1 MRIIIFLIL
10 FVSGVSLKAQIEK
23 YVSVQQLEIIDN
35 FKQQGVSGIYLKAAL
50 SLKDIPVA
58 IDTTQWYLFTEIR
71 NENNRLIYSPQF
83 MPEVYKTVAPKGE
96 YIRLP
101 IIKNYLLQIDFF
113 IPYRRI
119 LDEPGLYHY
128 KFNLIVCDRYKRV
141 VSSPLASQLAA
152 IQIPQGYVMK
162 IDMEKAEVAQGEYDE
177 AGKKIPFL
185 GLFLS
190 GKSKSGK
197 GRPDIVWNIQV
208 GNEYVFESEEAT
220 NEFSAKRGSASFW
233 ISDTDPVKLSI
244 VDNDDFSTDE
254 LIGEYIIQH
263 GSGEYQHSYKGLSFG
278 KITQADF
285 SVSKVS
291 TPVIKDIQLNVSEAT
306 HDGVSGIFLDVSQTV
321 QTWQQLSIRPVFT
334 NSTFTS
340 IQVPRYVKFVSGS
353 LIPVASGMIGISNQ
367 SGGNIRLFIPHYAVN
382 PEMFPAVQY
391 YLEGYG
397 LLMKQVKSDFKFP
410 RKAVADIKF
419 QIVSREPAILKG
431 IHGIKLVIGVDVPE
445 MYFDDLSPL
454 DISYAIRFTDNQ
466 GNDLTSWLDLLTSI
480 RRFEFSKFEL
490 IRPQKEIVFFIPYY
504 KMQSTSP
511 QIQVTAHIDAKLRE
525 PSVALA
531 DYSQSFTYVA
541 PALVKVP
548 NLRIE
553 TTNKN
558 KNMEKFYFR
567 FFHGNEHLSN
577 SDTIPKGKASFF
589 ITTKG
594 WSLFPSDKILFE
606 LVGID
611 YFGVEQILGKW
622 EATADLFR
630 SKKPV
635 IMPGAGKGVKKAKIR
650 FE

>member
-1 MRIIIFLIL
+1 MRKIIFLIL
-10 FVSGVSLKAQIEK
+10 FLLNFSLNAQVEK
-23 YVSVQQLEIIDN
+23 FVSVEQLEITDN
-35 FKQQGVSGIYLKAAL
+35 FKQHGVSGIYLKAAVR
-50 SLKDIPVA
+50 LKDIPEDM
-58 IDTTQWYLFTEIR
+58 DTTQWYLFAEIR
-71 NENNRLIYSPQF
+71 NTNNQLIYTPQL

-96 YIRLP
+96 YVRLP
-101 IIKNYLLQIDFF
+101 IIKNYSLQYEFF
-113 IPYRRI
+113 IPYRRVM
-119 LDEPGLYHY
+119 DDPGLSNYT
-128 KFNLIVCDRYKRV
+128 FNLVVCDRYKRV
-141 VSSPLASQLAA
+141 VTSPVASQSSA

-162 IDMEKAEVAQGEYDE
+162 VDLEKADAAQGEYDE
-177 AGKKIPFL
+177 AGMKIPFL

-220 NEFSAKRGSASFW
+220 NEFSAKKGSASFR

-244 VDNDDFSTDE
+244 VDNDDFSIDE

-263 GSGEYQHSYKGLSFG
+263 GSGEYQHTYKGLSFG
-278 KITQADF
+278 KIIQADF

-291 TPVIKDIQLNVSEAT
+291 IPVIKDIQLNVSEAM
-306 HDGVSGIFLDVSQTV
+306 HDGVSGIFLDVSQAV

-367 SGGNIRLFIPHYAVN
+367 SGGYIRLFIPHYAVN

-397 LLMKQVKSDFKFP
+397 LLLKQVKSDFKFP
-410 RKAVADIKF
+410 RNAVADVKF
-419 QIVSREPAILKG
+419 QIVSREPSVLKG

-511 QIQVTAHIDAKLRE
+511 QIQVTAQIHAKLRE
-525 PSVALA
+525 PSVALG

-553 TTNKN
+553 TANKN

-567 FFHGNEHLSN
+567 FFHGSERIAN

-611 YFGVEQILGKW
+611 YFGIEQVMGKW
-622 EATADLFR
+622 EATADLFL

-635 IMPGAGKGVKKAKIR
+635 MMPGTGKDVKKAKIR